1 MKQVI
6 ISVVC
11 IAILVI
17 GGIAEIKYLNKSASY
32 LSYDIEYIRNAINND
47 NYDFAKEQLNN
58 TKKNWEAQKK
68 IWHIFV
74 NNEEIENIDESI
86 VELEEYLN
94 NQMKEEQEKI
104 EEIPDVYQLDYSY
117 NSISGESLPSTYDL
131 RNVSGKNYITPF

>member
-32 LSYDIEYIRNAINND
+32 LSYDIEYIKNAINND
-47 NYDFAKEQLNN
+47 NYDIAKEQLNN
-58 TKKNWEAQKK
+58 TKNNWEAQKK

-94 NQMKEEQEKI
+94 NQMKEESLVEVSKLISLVKYSAKMQE
-104 EEIPDVYQLDYSY
+104 L
-117 NSISGESLPSTYDL
+117 SLET
-131 RNVSGKNYITPF
+131 II

>member
-32 LSYDIEYIRNAINND
+32 LSYDIEYIKNAINND
-47 NYDFAKEQLNN
+47 NYDIAKEQLNN
-58 TKKNWEAQKK
+58 TKNNWEAQKK

-94 NQMKEEQEKI
+94 NKMKEESLVEVSKLSSLVKYSAKMQEVSI
-104 EEIPDVYQLDYSY
+104 ETI
-117 NSISGESLPSTYDL
+117 I
-131 RNVSGKNYITPF
+131 

>member
-32 LSYDIEYIRNAINND
+32 LSYDIEYIKNAINND
-47 NYDFAKEQLNN
+47 NYDIAKEQLNN
-58 TKKNWEAQKK
+58 TKNNWEVQKK

-94 NQMKEEQEKI
+94 NQMKEESLVEVSKLISLVKYSAKMQELSI
-104 EEIPDVYQLDYSY
+104 ETI
-117 NSISGESLPSTYDL
+117 I
-131 RNVSGKNYITPF
+131 

>member
-47 NYDFAKEQLNN
+47 NYDIAKEQLNN
-58 TKKNWEAQKK
+58 TKNNWEAQKK

-94 NQMKEEQEKI
+94 NKMKEESLVEVAKLI
-104 EEIPDVYQLDYSY
+104 SLVKYSAKMQKL
-117 NSISGESLPSTYDL
+117 SLET
-131 RNVSGKNYITPF
+131 II

>member
-58 TKKNWEAQKK
+58 TKNNWEAQKK

-94 NQMKEEQEKI
+94 NKMKEESLVEVAKLI
-104 EEIPDVYQLDYSY
+104 SLVKYSAKMQKL
-117 NSISGESLPSTYDL
+117 SLET
-131 RNVSGKNYITPF
+131 II

>member
-58 TKKNWEAQKK
+58 TKNNWEAQKK

-94 NQMKEEQEKI
+94 NQMKEESLVEVSKLISLVKYSAKMQELSI
-104 EEIPDVYQLDYSY
+104 ETI
-117 NSISGESLPSTYDL
+117 I
-131 RNVSGKNYITPF
+131 

>member
-58 TKKNWEAQKK
+58 TKNNWEAQKK

-94 NQMKEEQEKI
+94 NQMKEESLVEVSKLI
-104 EEIPDVYQLDYSY
+104 SLVKYSA
-117 NSISGESLPSTYDL
+117 EMQKLSLET
-131 RNVSGKNYITPF
+131 II

>member
-47 NYDFAKEQLNN
+47 NYDIAKEQLNN
-58 TKKNWEAQKK
+58 TKNNWEVQKK

-94 NQMKEEQEKI
+94 NQMKEESLVEVSKLISLVKYSAKMQELSI
-104 EEIPDVYQLDYSY
+104 ETI
-117 NSISGESLPSTYDL
+117 I
-131 RNVSGKNYITPF
+131 

>member
-32 LSYDIEYIRNAINND
+32 LSYYIEYIKNAINND
-47 NYDFAKEQLNN
+47 NFDIAKEQLNN
-58 TKKNWEAQKK
+58 TKNNWEAQKK

-94 NQMKEEQEKI
+94 NQMKEESLVEVSKLISLVKYSAKMQELSI
-104 EEIPDVYQLDYSY
+104 ETI
-117 NSISGESLPSTYDL
+117 I
-131 RNVSGKNYITPF
+131 

>member
-17 GGIAEIKYLNKSASY
+17 GGTAEIKYLNKSASY

-47 NYDFAKEQLNN
+47 NYDFAKVQINN
-58 TKKNWEAQKK
+58 TKNNWEAQKK

-86 VELEEYLN
+86 VELEEYIN
-94 NQMKEEQEKI
+94 NQMKEESIVEVSKLISLIKYSANLQRLSI
-104 EEIPDVYQLDYSY
+104 ETVI
-117 NSISGESLPSTYDL
+117 
-131 RNVSGKNYITPF
+131 

>member
-17 GGIAEIKYLNKSASY
+17 GGTAEIKYLNKSASY

-58 TKKNWEAQKK
+58 TKNNWEAQKK

-86 VELEEYLN
+86 VELEEYIN
-94 NQMKEEQEKI
+94 NQMKEESIVEVSKLISLIKYSANLQRLSI
-104 EEIPDVYQLDYSY
+104 ETVI
-117 NSISGESLPSTYDL
+117 
-131 RNVSGKNYITPF
+131 

>member
-17 GGIAEIKYLNKSASY
+17 GGTAEIKYLNKSASY

-58 TKKNWEAQKK
+58 TKNNWEAQKK

-94 NQMKEEQEKI
+94 NQMKEESLVEVAKLI
-104 EEIPDVYQLDYSY
+104 SLVNYSAKMQKL
-117 NSISGESLPSTYDL
+117 SLET
-131 RNVSGKNYITPF
+131 II

>member
-47 NYDFAKEQLNN
+47 NYDIAKEQLNN
-58 TKKNWEAQKK
+58 TINNWEAQKK

-94 NQMKEEQEKI
+94 NQMKEESLVEVSKLI
-104 EEIPDVYQLDYSY
+104 SLVKYSA
-117 NSISGESLPSTYDL
+117 EMQKLSLET
-131 RNVSGKNYITPF
+131 II

>member
-32 LSYDIEYIRNAINND
+32 LSYDIEYIKNAINND
-47 NYDFAKEQLNN
+47 NYDIAKEQLNN
-58 TKKNWEAQKK
+58 TKNNWEAQKK

-94 NQMKEEQEKI
+94 NKMKEESLVEVSKLISLVKYSAKMQELSI
-104 EEIPDVYQLDYSY
+104 ETI
-117 NSISGESLPSTYDL
+117 I
-131 RNVSGKNYITPF
+131 

>member
-32 LSYDIEYIRNAINND
+32 LSYDIEYIKNAINND
-47 NYDFAKEQLNN
+47 NYDIAKEQLNN
-58 TKKNWEAQKK
+58 TKNNWEAQKK

-94 NQMKEEQEKI
+94 NQMKEESLVEVSKLI
-104 EEIPDVYQLDYSY
+104 SLVKYSA
-117 NSISGESLPSTYDL
+117 EMQKLSLET
-131 RNVSGKNYITPF
+131 II

>member
-17 GGIAEIKYLNKSASY
+17 GGTAEIKYLNKSASY

-58 TKKNWEAQKK
+58 TKNNWEAQKK

-86 VELEEYLN
+86 VELEEYIN
-94 NQMKEEQEKI
+94 NQMKEESIVEVSKLISLIKYSANLQRLRI
-104 EEIPDVYQLDYSY
+104 ETVI
-117 NSISGESLPSTYDL
+117 
-131 RNVSGKNYITPF
+131 

>member
-32 LSYDIEYIRNAINND
+32 LSYDIEYIKNAIIND

-58 TKKNWEAQKK
+58 TKNNWEAQKK

-94 NQMKEEQEKI
+94 NKMKEESLVEVSKLISLVKYSAKMQELSI
-104 EEIPDVYQLDYSY
+104 ETI
-117 NSISGESLPSTYDL
+117 I
-131 RNVSGKNYITPF
+131 

>member
-32 LSYDIEYIRNAINND
+32 LSYDIEYIKNAINND

-58 TKKNWEAQKK
+58 TKNNWEVQKK

-94 NQMKEEQEKI
+94 NQMKEESLVEVSKLISLVKYSAKMQELSI
-104 EEIPDVYQLDYSY
+104 ETI
-117 NSISGESLPSTYDL
+117 I
-131 RNVSGKNYITPF
+131 

>member
-47 NYDFAKEQLNN
+47 NYDIAKEQLNN
-58 TKKNWEAQKK
+58 TKNNWEVQKK

-94 NQMKEEQEKI
+94 NQMKEESLVEVAKLISLVKYSAKMQE
-104 EEIPDVYQLDYSY
+104 L
-117 NSISGESLPSTYDL
+117 SLET
-131 RNVSGKNYITPF
+131 II

>member
-17 GGIAEIKYLNKSASY
+17 GGTAEIKYLNKSASY

-58 TKKNWEAQKK
+58 TKNNWEAQKK

-86 VELEEYLN
+86 VELEEYIN
-94 NQMKEEQEKI
+94 NQMKEESIVEVSKLISLIKYSANMQRLSI
-104 EEIPDVYQLDYSY
+104 ETVI
-117 NSISGESLPSTYDL
+117 
-131 RNVSGKNYITPF
+131 

>member
-32 LSYDIEYIRNAINND
+32 LSYDIEYIKNAINND

-58 TKKNWEAQKK
+58 TKNNWEAQKK

-94 NQMKEEQEKI
+94 NQMKEESLVEVSKLISLVKYSAKMQELSI
-104 EEIPDVYQLDYSY
+104 ETI
-117 NSISGESLPSTYDL
+117 I
-131 RNVSGKNYITPF
+131 

>member
-17 GGIAEIKYLNKSASY
+17 GGTAEIKYLNKSASY
-32 LSYDIEYIRNAINND
+32 LSYDIEYIKNAIIND

-58 TKKNWEAQKK
+58 TKNNWEAQKK

-86 VELEEYLN
+86 VELEEYIN
-94 NQMKEEQEKI
+94 NQMKEESIVEVSKLISLIKYSANLQRLSI
-104 EEIPDVYQLDYSY
+104 ETVI
-117 NSISGESLPSTYDL
+117 
-131 RNVSGKNYITPF
+131 

>member
-32 LSYDIEYIRNAINND
+32 LSYDIEYIKNAIIND

-58 TKKNWEAQKK
+58 TKNNWEAQKK

-94 NQMKEEQEKI
+94 NQMKEESLVEVSKLI
-104 EEIPDVYQLDYSY
+104 SLVKYSAKMQ
-117 NSISGESLPSTYDL
+117 NLSLET
-131 RNVSGKNYITPF
+131 II

>member
-32 LSYDIEYIRNAINND
+32 LSYDIEYIKNAINND
-47 NYDFAKEQLNN
+47 NYDIAKEQLNN
-58 TKKNWEAQKK
+58 TKNNWEAQKK

-94 NQMKEEQEKI
+94 NKMKDALDTLLESQMMKQNNN
-104 EEIPDVYQLDYSY
+104 QDYIL
-117 NSISGESLPSTYDL
+117 N
-131 RNVSGKNYITPF
+131 NMKNN

>member
-32 LSYDIEYIRNAINND
+32 LSYDIEYIKNAIIND
-47 NYDFAKEQLNN
+47 NYDFDFAKEQLNN
-58 TKKNWEAQKK
+58 TKNNWEAQKK

-94 NQMKEEQEKI
+94 NQMKEESLVEVSKLI
-104 EEIPDVYQLDYSY
+104 SLVKYSAKMQ
-117 NSISGESLPSTYDL
+117 NLSLET
-131 RNVSGKNYITPF
+131 II

>member
-47 NYDFAKEQLNN
+47 NYDIAKEQLNN
-58 TKKNWEAQKK
+58 TKNNWEAQKK

-94 NQMKEEQEKI
+94 NQMKEESLVEVSKLISLVKYSAKMQELSI
-104 EEIPDVYQLDYSY
+104 ETI
-117 NSISGESLPSTYDL
+117 I
-131 RNVSGKNYITPF
+131 

>member
-32 LSYDIEYIRNAINND
+32 LSYDIEYIKNAIIND

-58 TKKNWEAQKK
+58 TKNNWEAQKK

-94 NQMKEEQEKI
+94 NQMKEESLVEVSKLISLVKYSAKMQELSI
-104 EEIPDVYQLDYSY
+104 ETI
-117 NSISGESLPSTYDL
+117 I
-131 RNVSGKNYITPF
+131 

>member
-32 LSYDIEYIRNAINND
+32 LSYDIEYIKNAINND
-47 NYDFAKEQLNN
+47 NYDIAKEQLNN
-58 TKKNWEAQKK
+58 TKNNWEAQKK

-94 NQMKEEQEKI
+94 NQMKEESLVEVAKLISLVKYSAKMQE
-104 EEIPDVYQLDYSY
+104 L
-117 NSISGESLPSTYDL
+117 SLET
-131 RNVSGKNYITPF
+131 II